1 MGKIKL
7 KKVVFLTYLAVF
19 SAIYGF
25 QPIRTLELI
34 DINDY
39 KLTPFNQFCYLPAQF
54 LHGPLIT
61 SMKRKK
67 NCTPDE
73 HTSSIIIRSKL
84 NLLTEPQNN
93 NKQVALFILL
103 LRVNSS
109 FLVGEIFKRS
119 CIICIKKTTLVGMKI
134 SNYHFSCYYANLGQF
149 YRDRIKF
156 FLRLIGYFC
165 AQPVC
170 FCYQGFDFLS

>member
-1 MGKIKL
+1 
-7 KKVVFLTYLAVF
+7 
-19 SAIYGF
+19 
-25 QPIRTLELI
+25 
-34 DINDY
+34 
-39 KLTPFNQFCYLPAQF
+39 
-54 LHGPLIT
+54 
-61 SMKRKK
+61 MKRKK

-93 NKQVALFILL
+93 SKQVALFILL

-119 CIICIKKTTLVGMKI
+119 CIICILKKTTRVGMKV

-165 AQPVC
+165 AQLVC
-170 FCYQGFDFLS
+170 FCYYGFDFLSWFRLETKESSIKLHGNRKGSYHISGVNFQLSSK